1 MDNPLRNRQTPNA
14 LAASKQVIEIAEKIG
29 SFDRLSAAIEADLDA
44 LDSAKVPADWRE
56 SEVIGQLRFGFA
68 AGTSDLPV
76 LEGELE
82 ARVYAVCQ
90 RCLQP
95 MQLPLA
101 AELKYLLAEG
111 EFDGFDVW
119 ELEHE
124 TLEPADV
131 VDEVLVM
138 AMPISALHADAE
150 ACVEFDAAPAAQEDT
165 TRPFADLR
173 QQMKQKQ

>member
-1 MDNPLRNRQTPNA
+1 MDNPLRDRQTPNA
-14 LAASKQVIEIAEKIG
+14 LAASQQVIEISNKI
-29 SFDRLSAAIEADLDA
+29 SDFERLTAAVAADLAA

-56 SEVIGQLRFGFA
+56 SEVFGQLRFGFA
-68 AGTSDLPV
+68 AGTSDLPL
-76 LEGELE
+76 LEGELKT
-82 ARVYAVCQ
+82 RVYAVCQ

-95 MQLPLA
+95 MQL
-101 AELKYLLAEG
+101 ELEAQLKLLLAEG
-111 EFDGFDVW
+111 EYDDFEVW

-124 TLEPADV
+124 TLEAADV

-150 ACVEFDAAPAAQEDT
+150 CCVEFDDTPAAPKDT

>member
-1 MDNPLRNRQTPNA
+1 MDNPLRDRQTPNA
-14 LAASKQVIEIAEKIG
+14 LAARQQVIEITEKIG
-29 SFDRLSAAIEADLDA
+29 GFERLSAAIEADLAA

-68 AGTSDLPV
+68 AGTSDLPL

-82 ARVYAVCQ
+82 TRVYAVCQ

-95 MQLPLA
+95 MQLELR
-101 AELKYLLAEG
+101 AELRLLLAEG
-111 EFDGFDVW
+111 EYDDFDVW

-150 ACVEFDAAPAAQEDT
+150 SCVEFDDAPTATKDT

-173 QQMKQKQ
+173 QQMKQKH